1 MNTERAPYGVS
12 ISVRHFVNQLVMGN
26 YLSTTHHHF
35 RRRGPTEDGVP
46 ASGLASV
53 HAPSE
58 TSPKLK
64 DSFTIVPATQ
74 RPNMAVTHTKVSV
87 CRSSRSASSGGG
99 GSSSKKTT
107 VSSSHDSYNDEP
119 PSELDR
125 LKNELR
131 EAKRQIYERE
141 QQLLKLHREIHKLR
155 SVLDHSDAMNALK
168 PSLSMTMLL
177 AADTNQ
183 NGKLSFP
190 NKKQGVSGE
199 SYGSMTSLG
208 DPMQSINFVWK
219 DFDCRRIIQE
229 ALLDNSFLKNYL
241 NQEQLNL
248 IVDSMY
254 EKEFNKNCYIC
265 RRGTYGSHLYVIT
278 YGHCEV
284 IDAHDK
290 PVNQMGPGKAF
301 GELALLY
308 NCTRT
313 ASVKSE

>member
-1 MNTERAPYGVS
+1 
-12 ISVRHFVNQLVMGN
+12 MGN
-26 YLSTTHHHF
+26 YLSYHHHHLH
-35 RRRGPTEDGVP
+35 RRRISHQPLENTKENNIT
-46 ASGLASV
+46 
-53 HAPSE
+53 SE
-58 TSPKLK
+58 VMANSKGSLLKSNFNSILPK
-64 DSFTIVPATQ
+64 Q
-74 RPNMAVTHTKVSV
+74 Q
-87 CRSSRSASSGGG
+87 SSTAE
-99 GSSSKKTT
+99 TT
-107 VSSSHDSYNDEP
+107 VNRSQVSSCNCNEEQP
-119 PSELDR
+119 CTELEKVK
-125 LKNELR
+125 LELR
-131 EAKRQIYERE
+131 DAKRQIYERE
-141 QQLLKLHREIHKLR
+141 QQLLKLHRENHKLR
-155 SVLDHSDAMNALK
+155 SVLDHSDAINTFK
-168 PSLSMTMLL
+168 PSLSMTMFL
-177 AADTNQ
+177 ADHSGGAVH
-183 NGKLSFP
+183 NGKLSYP

-208 DPMQSINFVWK
+208 DPMQNVNFVWK

-241 NQEQLNL
+241 NHEQLSL

-290 PVNQMGPGKAF
+290 PVNQIGPGKAF